1 VTRPT
6 ASIYVDGLNL
16 YRQKLE
22 FHADTKWLDLIK
34 LSELLLPTHDIV
46 RVRYFAAKVK
56 PAVNDPNMPVRQMVY
71 WRALRTLGS
80 RLSIHEGQMRADRRR
95 MLAIPRSF
103 NPDGSPVLHKV
114 LKIEEK
120 GSDVS
125 LASHMILDAA
135 TRPSDIHV
143 LVSSDSDFVPP
154 LSILRNDLGVATGL
168 FSPID
173 KPSTSLLDTKPLIVK
188 TIRTSNLLAA
198 QFAHQLNDE
207 VGVITRPESW
217 T

>member
-1 VTRPT
+1 MIKPT

-22 FHADTKWLDLIK
+22 YHPDSKWLDLLR
-34 LSELLLPTHDIV
+34 LSQVLLPTHEIV
-46 RVRYFAAKVK
+46 RVRYFAARVK
-56 PAVNDPNMPVRQMVY
+56 PGVNDAMSPIRQMVY
-71 WRALRTLGS
+71 WRALRTLGP
-80 RLSIHEGQMRADRRR
+80 LLTIHEGQMRSDKRK
-95 MLAIPRSF
+95 MLAVPRAF
-103 NPDGSPVLHKV
+103 HEDGSPVMHRV

-135 TRPSDIHV
+135 TKPSDIHV

-154 LSILRNDLGVATGL
+154 LSILSNDLGVATGL

-173 KPSTSLLDTKPLIVK
+173 NPSTSLLATNPLIVK
-188 TIRTSNLLAA
+188 TIRKSNLLAA
-198 QFAHQLNDE
+198 QFSRTLRDD
-207 VGVITRPESW
+207 VGIITRPDTW
-217 T
+217 L